1 MDNIGIW
8 VVILILAYAVYR
20 LWVWT
25 DERLKN
31 HVKHITDLEYE
42 VKSLKED
49 LKWQE
54 TETRILGETKLDKDE
69 FKREISNI

>member
-1 MDNIGIW
+1 MYEGLLSIIVAFALWQIW
-8 VVILILAYAVYR
+8 NK
-20 LWVWT
+20 W
-25 DERLKN
+25 DEMTGRF
-31 HVKHITDLEYE
+31 HVRITDLESE

-49 LKWQE
+49 LKWQQ